1 MKKNLLFI
9 KDESLLA
16 KTLEAFPAK
25 DFLKKYFLKNKFTKR
40 LIFVRTCSF
49 LGNGSPQKSITI
61 LHTSGVAF
69 SCQSVGF
76 THAD

>member
-25 DFLKKYFLKNKFTKR
+25 DFLKKYF
-40 LIFVRTCSF
+40 
-49 LGNGSPQKSITI
+49 
-61 LHTSGVAF
+61 
-69 SCQSVGF
+69 
-76 THAD
+76 